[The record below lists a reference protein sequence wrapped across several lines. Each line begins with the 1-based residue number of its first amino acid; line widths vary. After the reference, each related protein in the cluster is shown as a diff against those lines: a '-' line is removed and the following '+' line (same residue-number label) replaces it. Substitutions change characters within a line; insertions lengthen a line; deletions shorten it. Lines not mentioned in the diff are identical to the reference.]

1 MQDDAT
7 DWCIART
14 QAGQTLGL
22 ARGLAEA
29 GYRSWTPSE
38 VIVRRA
44 RRSIPRKEV
53 TVPLMPGIVF
63 VDYAR
68 LAELLAL
75 ARSNMN
81 YQTWDSEQQRMV
93 ARGLPYF
100 RILRVDD
107 RYPRIRDAELSGVR
121 MAEAK
126 GMVRVKRQMLKV
138 GAKVRLREGAFEGLT
153 GAVQSVKGAF
163 AHVRFA
169 GWPIEVTIALHLLIE
184 VKS

>member
-1 MQDDAT
+1 MPDDAT

-22 ARGLAEA
+22 ARGLADA

-44 RRSIPRKEV
+44 RRAIPRKEV

-93 ARGLPYF
+93 SRGLPYF

-107 RYPRIRDAELSGVR
+107 RYPRIRDTELSGVR
-121 MAEAK
+121 LAEAK
-126 GMVRVKRQMLKV
+126 GMVQARRKTLKA
-138 GAKVRLREGAFEGLT
+138 GAAVRLSEGPFEGLT
-153 GAVQSVKGAF
+153 GTVQSVKGTF
-163 AHVRFA
+163 AQVRFA
-169 GWPIEVTIALHLLIE
+169 SWPIEVTIALHLLVE
-184 VKS
+184 VKL

>member
-1 MQDDAT
+1 MQAEAG

-14 QAGQTLGL
+14 QTGQTLAL
-22 ARGLAEA
+22 ARGLTEA
-29 GYRSWTPSE
+29 GYQAWTPSE

-68 LAELLAL
+68 LAELIAL

-81 YQTWDSEQQRMV
+81 YQAWDSEQQRMV

-121 MAEAK
+121 LAEAK
-126 GMVRVKRQMLKV
+126 GMVRVKRQTLKA
-138 GAKVRLREGAFEGLT
+138 GASVRLREGPFEGLT
-153 GAVQSVKGAF
+153 GTVQSVKGTF
-163 AHVRFA
+163 AQVRFA
-169 GWPIEVTIALHLLIE
+169 TWPIEVTIALHLLIE
-184 VKS
+184 VKP